1 MVYTVVAHLP
11 PWSAQPDASII
22 FQQSKPSWCLSN
34 FILDRPDI
42 IRQDDVYYAGY
53 PRKNL
58 FWTLSRQ
65 NQSNR
70 IRIPKPSHS
79 ILQPNYREL
88 YSVLPGRWCFEP
100 CSARTSWQPRILL
113 CPGCP
118 SMRLAME
125 FVRDFKA
132 LLSSFANIAT
142 LYIYIYIQKYPLTPG
157 DCRGSTLEKRGQ
169 ARKQEA
175 RACKT
180 SKKQGPVQEARKQD
194 ARSYQR
200 QLESKRQDHARRA
213 RSRGQRK
220 KPESQKAQ
228 CQRLPGTRGWS
239 YSFLSVQKATLG
251 TGSRW
256 PRARSVLRYRGVSL
270 WRGQG
275 FGSLKA
281 AIWS

>member
-1 MVYTVVAHLP
+1 
-11 PWSAQPDASII
+11 
-22 FQQSKPSWCLSN
+22 
-34 FILDRPDI
+34 
-42 IRQDDVYYAGY
+42 
-53 PRKNL
+53 
-58 FWTLSRQ
+58 
-65 NQSNR
+65 
-70 IRIPKPSHS
+70 
-79 ILQPNYREL
+79 
-88 YSVLPGRWCFEP
+88 
-100 CSARTSWQPRILL
+100 
-113 CPGCP
+113 
-118 SMRLAME
+118 MRLAME

-142 LYIYIYIQKYPLTPG
+142 LYIYIQKYPLTPG

-169 ARKQEA
+169 DRKQEA

-180 SKKQGPVQEARKQD
+180 SKKQEPVQEARKQD

-220 KPESQKAQ
+220 KPESQKAR

-239 YSFLSVQKATLG
+239 YSFLAVQKATLG